1 MARRTTDDV
10 LSATLRA
17 LGQRDRLRLLRALLD
32 EPASPVRL
40 AKQLDDI
47 PLGSVSYHVR
57 ELAGAGLVELLETRP
72 RRGAIEHIYAITPRG
87 RIGLRAA
94 DALARKL

>member
-1 MARRTTDDV
+1 MARGQADDV
-10 LSATLRA
+10 LSQTLRA
-17 LGQRDRLRLLRALLD
+17 LGQPDRLRLLRALLD

-57 ELAGAGLVELLETRP
+57 QLAEAGLVELTETVP

-87 RIGLRAA
+87 RAGLRSA
-94 DALARKL
+94 DALAREL